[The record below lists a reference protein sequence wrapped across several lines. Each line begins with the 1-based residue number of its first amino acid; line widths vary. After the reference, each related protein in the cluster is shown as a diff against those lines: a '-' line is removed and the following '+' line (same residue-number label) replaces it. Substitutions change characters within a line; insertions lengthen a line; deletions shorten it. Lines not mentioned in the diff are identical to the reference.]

1 MQLQASRHIHQRA
14 QQPMST
20 YNKILVAVDLSR
32 EATLVV
38 TRARELAQLYGATLS
53 LIHVVEPMVAMEDYE
68 LAPALPLELEKTLEE
83 RAKNFLDTLAGD
95 MDLGD
100 AETIVGIGAPKREIL
115 IYAKDHGIDL
125 IVIGAHGR
133 HGIAVLLGS
142 TANAVLHG
150 THCDVMCVRVG
161 KPS

>member
-1 MQLQASRHIHQRA
+1 
-14 QQPMST
+14 MST
-20 YNKILVAVDLSR
+20 YNKILVAVDLSH
-32 EATLVV
+32 EAGLVV
-38 TRARELAQLYGATLS
+38 TRAKELAQLYDATLT

-68 LAPALPLELEKTLEE
+68 LAPALPLEIEKTLEQ
-83 RAKNFLDTLAGD
+83 RAKNFLGKLASDMSLDT
-95 MDLGD
+95 

-115 IYAKDHGIDL
+115 NYARDQGVDL

-133 HGIAVLLGS
+133 HGIALLLGS

-161 KPS
+161 KQA